1 MNWTIEDARWAVLG
15 GGVFACGGGGW
26 QDHGELMG
34 QLATTLNRPVLA
46 GVDELPEDSWVATV
60 TAIGAPAAPDWEIRP
75 IDYVDALRKLIEL
88 FPHPIAA
95 VITGQNGYSTTLN
108 GWTSRRHLG

>member
-1 MNWTIEDARWAVLG
+1 MRELTIEDARWAVLG

-46 GVDELPEDSWVATV
+46 GVD
-60 TAIGAPAAPDWEIRP
+60 
-75 IDYVDALRKLIEL
+75 
-88 FPHPIAA
+88 
-95 VITGQNGYSTTLN
+95 
-108 GWTSRRHLG
+108 